1 MKRRLGFWG
10 TLGLSVGL
18 MAPTAAMALN
28 GILPTQLV
36 GRAAP
41 LSFLVAFIGV
51 LFVAYGFVRL
61 TRRFNHAG
69 SVYALCGRTIGPR
82 FGFLAGFALLGVY
95 LAFTIDAIPA
105 TALFATQFLAA
116 AGIWSNAPWLL
127 FAAITAIGFWILGT
141 RTIRL
146 ATRTLLTVEGISV
159 SFIVLLM
166 IVIFVRLATGHAPDH
181 QQLTLTPFTPGVAG
195 LGAVAG
201 ASVYGFL
208 SWAGFEAAATLGE
221 EAVNPRRAIPRSLIG
236 VIAFSGVFFILCI
249 WLQTIGFG
257 VGHAGIKAFADSSA
271 PLGQLSATYVGDW
284 LRLVLDAGAMVSLFA
299 SGLASAAGA
308 GRILYALS
316 RDGFGPPVLSRTSK
330 RTDVPA
336 IAVTVIVAL
345 SVLVDLVLYL
355 TGTKSDLNQYY
366 YAATIGVL
374 GILLVYAMAEF
385 GALRY
390 LFLRHERLAPT
401 WEAVIPLA
409 GIAYLGYVFYK
420 NVIPVPNTVYKYFPY
435 VMLAW
440 LVFGIGAV
448 VLRPALAQRIGQ
460 SLSAEMPED
469 RQDVAPPAA
478 APAAQ

>member
-41 LSFLVAFIGV
+41 LSFLVAFVGIV
-51 LFVAYGFVRL
+51 LVAYGFVRL

-82 FGFLAGFALLGVY
+82 VGFLAGFALLGVY

-116 AGIWSNAPWLL
+116 AGIWSNASWLL
-127 FAAITAIGFWILGT
+127 FGAITAAGFWYLGT
-141 RTIRL
+141 RPIRL
-146 ATRTLLTVEGISV
+146 ATRTLLTVEGVSV

-181 QQLTLTPFTPGVAG
+181 QQLTLSPFTPGAAG

-208 SWAGFEAAATLGE
+208 SWAGFEASATLGE
-221 EAVNPRRAIPRSLIG
+221 EAVNPRRSIPRALVG
-236 VIAFSGVFFILCI
+236 VIAFSGLFFILCI
-249 WLQTIGFG
+249 WLQTLGFG
-257 VGHAGIKAFADSSA
+257 VGRAGIKAFGNSSA
-271 PLGQLSATYVGDW
+271 PLGQLSALYVGDW

-299 SGLASAAGA
+299 SGLASAVGA
-308 GRILYALS
+308 GRIMYALS
-316 RDGFGPPVLSRTSK
+316 RDGFGPAVLSRTS
-330 RTDVPA
+330 RRADVPA
-336 IAVTVIVAL
+336 AAVTFIVVLAT
-345 SVLVDLVLYL
+345 LVDVVLYV
-355 TGTKSDLNQYY
+355 TGTRSDLNQYY

-374 GILLVYAMAEF
+374 GILLVYALAEF
-385 GALRY
+385 GALRH
-390 LFLRHERLAPT
+390 LFIRRQRLAPI
-401 WEAVIPLA
+401 WEAVLPVA
-409 GIAYLGYVFYK
+409 GIGYLGYVFYK
-420 NVIPVPNTVYKYFPY
+420 NVIPVPDTVYKYFPY

-440 LVFGIGAV
+440 VVIGLAAV
-448 VLRPALAQRIGQ
+448 IARPALARRIGQ
-460 SLSAEMPED
+460 SLSAELPED
-469 RQDVAPPAA
+469 QPDLVSPTATSPA
-478 APAAQ
+478 